1 MYFSAAASSEN
12 DQGSMNFEHRP
23 GGFNPAVQR
32 RRHPAQCRVPDLALN
47 IGKNLTGIGLVPAP
61 IQLLSRNAK
70 LDDQIARQ
78 VPGRD
83 LTALLPPQAEKGGL
97 IVAHDDAGVRA
108 ADEVTAEFL
117 TVR

>member
-47 IGKNLTGIGLVPAP
+47 IGKNLTGIDLKPASV
-61 IQLLSRNAK
+61 QVLSRNTK
-70 LDDQIARQ
+70 LDDQITPQ
-78 VPGRD
+78 VLGLDLAALFAPKPGQGR
-83 LTALLPPQAEKGGL
+83 LVGT
-97 IVAHDDAGVRA
+97 HNDAGVRA
-108 ADEVTAEFL
+108 AYEVTVEFL
-117 TVR
+117 GVR